1 LFIVVGAGI
10 EVAGVIILAEEE
22 QIGFEA

>member
-10 EVAGVIILAEEE
+10 EVVGLIIFDEEE
-22 QIGFEA
+22 HIGFEA

>member
-10 EVAGVIILAEEE
+10 EDMGFIIFAQEEH
-22 QIGFEA
+22 IGFEA